1 MVMEICNH
9 DDFFKK
15 QSLVMKFVG
24 TLVVVSSVLVSS
36 VGNAQLQPDPT
47 RYEYS
52 IVGFENQDFQATP
65 PAEAILLI
73 GSSSIGFWNE
83 DAPFD
88 LAPLTVI
95 SRGFGGSVMNDVI
108 HYFNRIV
115 LKYNP
120 RAIVLYEGDND
131 LAYGLTPATVLDQL
145 DQVIT
150 LIKSNLPNTRL
161 YLLSVK
167 PSIARSNLWG
177 LAQQI
182 NSGFSD
188 RARSDEDILHVE
200 VDKYLLTKE
209 GDFRSELYRADQ
221 LHLNEA
227 GYNIWADVI
236 RASLTVQE
244 APFESSTMGTTFYTT
259 TTDLVSDCVTLQSS
273 TGEDPIYIS
282 LGFYLI
288 AGELA
293 IKDFAIRELPGSSC
307 NDRLDVS
314 PSADGTV
321 ATALYQTVSLFVRG
335 SGIRYR
341 LSADHSAAR
350 RPLGQNSGLYLF
362 DEIEFEIID

>member
-1 MVMEICNH
+1 
-9 DDFFKK
+9 
-15 QSLVMKFVG
+15 MKLAVTTIFSK
-24 TLVVVSSVLVSS
+24 TVSSYEILRALIIASSALVTS
-36 VGNAQLQPDPT
+36 VSTAQLQPDPN

-52 IVGFENQDFQATP
+52 IDQFENQDYQEPP
-65 PAEAILLI
+65 PAGAILLI

-95 SRGFGGSVMNDVI
+95 PRGFGGSVMNDVI
-108 HYFNRIV
+108 YYFNRVIR
-115 LKYNP
+115 KYNP

-131 LAYGLTPATVLDQL
+131 LAYGLTPTTILDQL
-145 DQVIT
+145 DQLIT
-150 LIKSNLPNTRL
+150 LIQNKLPGTRL

-167 PSIARSNLWG
+167 PSGARGHLWE
-177 LAQQI
+177 LAQQV

-188 RARSDEDILHVE
+188 RARLDADIFHIE

-209 GDFRSELYRADQ
+209 GGVRSELYRADQ

-288 AGELA
+288 ADELA

-321 ATALYQTVSLFVRG
+321 ATALYQTDSLFVRG
-335 SGIRYR
+335 SGIRYH